1 MATIQDVLYQYRNI
15 YADGKE
21 QADGTGLNRQKG
33 TWFEQLCL
41 WFFKHDPL
49 YRQRFSEVWMW
60 SDWPGRDGRLDTGID
75 LVASV
80 RDGGYCAIQCKFF
93 EPGHS
98 VQKADI
104 DSFLALSG
112 QEGFT
117 ERLIVSVA
125 DDWSANAENAI
136 ENQQIPCTRLTLEDL
151 DASRLDW
158 GAFDLNRIDSAAYRP
173 AKTLRPDQEKA
184 LKAVLEGFQ
193 EHDRGK
199 LIMACGTGKTFTS
212 LKIAECL
219 TGPGKTV
226 LFLVPSISLLN
237 QTLLAWNADS
247 SVPLISLAVCSD
259 ATVGRRRTTDEDMKP
274 TDLACPPTTSAQDLL
289 RVWRAQGMSGALS
302 SMTVVFSTYQ
312 SLSVLTEAQKM
323 GLPDFD
329 LVICDEAHRTT
340 GVTLTGTDESN
351 FVRVHQ
357 NKFIRGTKRLYMTAT
372 PRIFSASATARA
384 QEVGAILCDMNDPS
398 LYGPEFHRLS
408 FSEAVRLDLL
418 SDYKVMVLIVDQRYV
433 SDAVTQIMAEGELK
447 LDDAVKIIGCW
458 KGLAKELASTS
469 LTDRG
474 VDPTPMRTAVAFSS
488 SIANSEQFRDSFPKV
503 IEEFKKQAQDGA
515 KSLLNCEVRHVDGK
529 DNICK
534 RNALLE
540 WLKSDQSGIQGPVTE
555 KENAPQCR
563 ILSNAR
569 CLSEGV
575 DIPALDAVLFLNPRK
590 SKVDVVQSVGR
601 VMRKA
606 PGKKFGY
613 VIIPVM
619 IPSGVAPEDALD
631 RNNNF
636 KVVWEVLQALR
647 AHDDQFN
654 AEVNSLDL
662 NGGSDKVIVDVIG
675 LPEQIDGGIDI
686 PFPPEAWQDGVYA
699 GIVKRCGDRQYWDQW
714 ARDMAAVAEVQTTR
728 LKSLIEQEHS
738 AVQGAFE
745 AFLTGLKENIN
756 NNVSRDDALDM
767 LAQHLITK
775 PVFDAIF
782 GSYHFSEQNPVSQAM
797 ERIMKELES
806 CGLESETEALSGFY
820 ESVKERISVIN
831 NDAGRQKVIKDLYET
846 FFQTAFPRTADRLGI
861 VYTPIEVVD
870 FILRSADWALRSELA
885 CPEGLSAPDVHVL
898 DPFTGTGTFLVR
910 LLQLGLIAPEALARK
925 YSGEL
930 HANEIL
936 LLAYYI
942 AAINIEAAYHAALQ
956 TSGAENPSF
965 EPFPGIVLTD
975 TFNLYNK
982 SETSNLDMT
991 FPENSARAEA
1001 QRKTPITVIVGNP
1014 PYSVGQESANDNNQ
1028 NLAYPE
1034 LDQAIT
1040 DSYVAQSNAHLR
1052 RNLYDSYIRAIRW
1065 ASDRIEGRGLICYVT
1080 NGSFL
1085 DSNSADGLR
1094 KCLCQEFQSIYVFNL
1109 RGNQYTSG
1117 ERSRKEGGK
1126 IFGSG
1131 SRLPVAITLLV
1142 KDPER
1147 AAKGEP
1153 CRLYY
1158 RDIGDYLTRE
1168 DKLAILSRFQSVG
1181 AMKDAGHWTV
1191 VTPNE
1196 AGDWINPRSEAF
1208 HGFLRLG
1215 NKNEPEQFA
1224 LYEERY
1230 SLGVSTNRDAWC
1242 YNFSR
1247 DALERNMIAMIR
1259 VYNEERERWHKS
1271 SREGRVQD
1279 FVNNNSEKIAWSR
1292 SLYTSLKR
1300 DIQFD
1305 VIGRSFLISLYRP
1318 YVKSHLYFDRKLNEM
1333 VCLMPSIFPTP
1344 EAENRVICVTGVG
1357 SNKPFSALMT
1367 DCIPNL
1373 HTLDTGQAF
1382 PLYWYEESQSPE
1394 DRQGRFLDATGEVIE
1409 PGEQARRYIRRSA
1422 LSEKALSLFRE
1433 HYRDTRIEAE
1443 DVFYYVYGVLHSPE
1457 YRERFGDDV
1466 RRMLARVPLT
1476 GDFWAFSRA
1485 GKTLGALHL
1494 GYETA
1499 EPWPLTVRESDALPS
1514 GACFEDVAEYYR
1526 VEKMTFLHRGD
1537 RSAVRYNPHIVI
1549 EGIPERAWGYI
1560 VNGKSALDW
1569 VMERYQDKTDR
1580 DSQLHNDPNA
1590 WGLER
1595 HDPRYILD
1603 LFGRVVRVSMETLDI
1618 VEKLPNLE
1626 GETVS

>member
-1 MATIQDVLYQYRNI
+1 MATIRDVLHQYRGI
-15 YADGKE
+15 YAGGE
-21 QADGTGLNRQKG
+21 EGTGGTELNRLKG
-33 TWFEQLCL
+33 TWFEWLCL

-60 SDWPGRDGRLDTGID
+60 SDWPGRDGRPDTGID
-75 LVASV
+75 LVASIK
-80 RDGGYCAIQCKFF
+80 GGGCCAIQCKFF
-93 EPGHS
+93 DPEHS

-151 DASRLDW
+151 EASPLDW
-158 GAFDLNRIDSAAYRP
+158 GAFDLEHIDAVAYRP
-173 AKTLRPDQEKA
+173 TKTLRPDQEKA
-184 LKAVLEGFQ
+184 LRAVLDGFR

-199 LIMACGTGKTFTS
+199 LIMACGTGKTFTA
-212 LKIAECL
+212 LKIAEHL
-219 TGPGKTV
+219 AGAGKTV

-247 SVPLISLAVCSD
+247 SVPLTSFAVCSD
-259 ATVGRRRTTDEDMKP
+259 TTVGRRERTEEDMKP
-274 TDLACPPTTSAQDLL
+274 TDLATPPTTNAADLL
-289 RVWRAQGMSGALS
+289 KVWRVPSLVKAVRS

-312 SLSVLTEAQKM
+312 SISVLTEAQEM
-323 GLPDFD
+323 GFPDFD
-329 LVICDEAHRTT
+329 LIVCDEAHRTT

-351 FVRVHQ
+351 FVQVHQ
-357 NKFIRGTKRLYMTAT
+357 NKFIRGAKRLYMTAT
-372 PRIFSASATARA
+372 PRIFSASAVTRA
-384 QEVGAILCDMNDPS
+384 QEVGAVLCDMNDPAF
-398 LYGPEFHRLS
+398 YGPEFHRLS
-408 FSEAVRLDLL
+408 FSEAVRLNLL

-433 SDAVTQIMAEGELK
+433 SDAVTQVMADGELK
-447 LDDAVKIIGCW
+447 LDDAVKIVGCW
-458 KGLAKELASTS
+458 KGLAKELSMTN

-474 VDPTPMRTAVAFSS
+474 LDTAPMRTAVAFSS
-488 SIANSEQFRDSFPKV
+488 NINNSKRFRDHFPRV
-503 IEEFKKQAQDGA
+503 IEEFKKQIKTEA
-515 KSLLNCEVRHVDGK
+515 KCSLDCEIRHVDGK

-540 WLKSDQSGIQGPVTE
+540 WLKSAPEGEGEST
-555 KENAPQCR
+555 PQCR

-575 DIPALDAVLFLNPRK
+575 DIPALDAILFLNPRR
-590 SKVDVVQSVGR
+590 SQVDVVQSVGR

-619 IPSGVAPEDALD
+619 IPSDVAPEDALD

-636 KVVWEVLQALR
+636 RVVWEVLQALR

-654 AEVNSLDL
+654 AEVNSIDI
-662 NGGSDKVIVDVIG
+662 NRGSKKVIVDVIG

-714 ARDMAAVAEVQTTR
+714 ARDMAAVAEAQTTR
-728 LKSLIEQEHS
+728 LKSLIAQEHS
-738 AVQGAFE
+738 DAQKAFGK
-745 AFLTGLKENIN
+745 FLTDLKKNIN
-756 NNVSRDDALDM
+756 NSISRDDALDM
-767 LAQHLITK
+767 LAQHLITR

-782 GSYHFSEQNPVSQAM
+782 SSYQFSKQNPVSQAM
-797 ERIMKELES
+797 ESMMKELES
-806 CGLESETEALSGFY
+806 CGLESETEALSSFY

-870 FILRSADWALRSELA
+870 FMLRSADWALRSELG
-885 CPEGLSAPDVHVL
+885 CPEGLSTPDVHVL

-925 YSGEL
+925 YEREL

-942 AAINIEAAYHAALQ
+942 AAINIEAACHAARQ
-956 TSGAENPSF
+956 ESEGKISSF

-975 TFNLYNK
+975 TFNLYNRPAAQ
-982 SETSNLDMT
+982 NLDVT

-1001 QRKTPITVIVGNP
+1001 QRKTPITVIVSNP
-1014 PYSVGQESANDNNQ
+1014 PYSVGQGSANDNNQ
-1028 NLAYPE
+1028 NLSYPA

-1040 DSYVAQSNAHLR
+1040 DSYAAKSSAQLL

-1065 ASDRIEGRGLICYVT
+1065 ASDRIEGRGLVCYVT

-1094 KCLCQEFQSIYVFNL
+1094 KCLFREFQSIYVFNL

-1117 ERSRKEGGK
+1117 ELSRKEGGK

-1142 KDPER
+1142 KDRER
-1147 AAKGEP
+1147 AAKGEQ
-1153 CRLYY
+1153 CSLFYH
-1158 RDIGDYLTRE
+1158 DIGNDLTRE
-1168 DKLAILSRFQSVG
+1168 EKLAILSRFKSVG
-1181 AMKDAGHWTV
+1181 AMKDAGHWTAL
-1191 VTPNE
+1191 TPNE
-1196 AGDWINPRSEAF
+1196 AGDWINQRSEEF
-1208 HGFLRLG
+1208 QGFLRLG

-1230 SLGVSTNRDAWC
+1230 SAGVLTSRDAWC

-1247 DALERNMIAMIR
+1247 DALTRNMTAMIR
-1259 VYNEERERWHKS
+1259 VYNEERERWH
-1271 SREGRVQD
+1271 REPQKGRVQD
-1279 FVNNNSEKIAWSR
+1279 FVTNDPKKISWDRGVFNNLCSNRFFEFQSASMR
-1292 SLYTSLKR
+1292 L
-1300 DIQFD
+1300 
-1305 VIGRSFLISLYRP
+1305 SLYRP
-1318 YVKSHLYFDRKLNEM
+1318 FMKSHLYFDRAFNNC
-1333 VCLMPSIFPTP
+1333 VYLMPSIFPTS
-1344 EAENRVICVTGVG
+1344 EAENRVICITGVG
-1357 SNKPFSALMT
+1357 SNKPFSVLMA
-1367 DCIPNL
+1367 D
-1373 HTLDTGQAF
+1373 TLPCFDLMSKSQCF
-1382 PLYWYEESQSPE
+1382 PLYWYEESQCPE
-1394 DRQGRFLDATGEVIE
+1394 DLQGRFLDAAGEVIE
-1409 PGEQARRYIRRSA
+1409 PGKQAWRYVRRSA

-1433 HYRDTRIEAE
+1433 HYRDARIEAE
-1443 DVFYYVYGVLHSPE
+1443 DVFYYVYGVLHSPK
-1457 YRERFGDDV
+1457 YRERFGTDV
-1466 RRMLARVPLT
+1466 RLMLARVPLA

-1485 GKTLGALHL
+1485 GKALGALHL
-1494 GYETA
+1494 GYEMA
-1499 EPWPLTVRESDALPS
+1499 EPWPLTVRQSDAPPS
-1514 GACFEDVAEYYR
+1514 GAGFEDVAEYYR
-1526 VEKMTFLHRGD
+1526 VKKMTFVHRGN
-1537 RSAVRYNPHIVI
+1537 RSAVQYNPHIVI
-1549 EGIPERAWGYI
+1549 EGIPKRAWGYI
-1560 VNGKSALDW
+1560 VNGKSALEW
-1569 VMERYQDKTDR
+1569 VMERYRDQTDKN
-1580 DSQLHNDPNA
+1580 SQLHNDPNA
-1590 WGLER
+1590 WGREQLN
-1595 HDPRYILD
+1595 PRYILD
-1603 LFGRVVRVSMETLDI
+1603 LFRRVVRVSMETLDI
-1618 VEKLPNLE
+1618 VEKLPELE
-1626 GETVS
+1626 IGTATL